1 MEIKELKQQQIWVC
15 WRYEEDKN
23 GRPTKVLYNTKGYK
37 TGTSKKYKSQWA
49 TFEEAS
55 AAVETHNFD
64 GVGLILVPGIGGIDG
79 DHINADDPLAKEV
92 RTLMNTYEELS
103 PSGEGIHYLFKVD
116 VDRIPYYI
124 NERSQKRLSKDYYS
138 KNPHND
144 LEIYI
149 GGLTNRYLT
158 FTGNVISDLPLM
170 ERTDEVLAFLDK
182 YMKKELFTN
191 FDNRNDSFDIILTA
205 RKAKN
210 GEKFI
215 ALFDNGDISGYG
227 SHSEADQALCNILAF
242 YTGGDAD
249 KIDILFRQSKL
260 YRAKWERE
268 DYRTSTIENA
278 IKGCHGKF
286 YMGGKNRPSYIYYDD
301 RSKKMKVNCPLLARH
316 IRENLNYI
324 FVRDSARGGVL
335 RYVYEDGCYR
345 LYSDEMLKGIIK
357 NYITSFDESILQ
369 MRDVNEVF
377 GIITTDLK
385 FVTNDKLNA
394 DEDIIN
400 FQNGILRLS
409 DMKLLPHSPE
419 ILSTIQIPCDWLGKS
434 KPTPVFDKFIKDLAG
449 GDKAVE
455 NLLLEFMGVCLS
467 NVKGYRMKKAL
478 FMVGKGDTGK
488 SQLKSLTERLLGSGN
503 FIGIDLKEIESRF
516 GTGNLYNKRLAGS
529 SDMSFLTVGELR
541 IFKQCT
547 GGDSIFAEFKGQN
560 GFEFIYKGLFWF
572 CMNRLPK
579 FGGDNGQWV
588 YDRIMQVSCNNV
600 IPKDKQ
606 DKFLLDKMYAER
618 DGIVYKAI
626 MALKQVI
633 INGYS
638 FTEPQCVTEARQNY
652 MAENNT
658 VIAFFKEC
666 MEDRPLGKIK
676 DSCTTGRVYKVYKA
690 WCMDNNHGY
699 AKTAKEFRSELANYL
714 GTTFSDMTIRR
725 GKGGTFYHR
734 YTLTDEAKST
744 YQRAYG
750 YDEFPLLASNQ

>member
-1 MEIKELKQQQIWVC
+1 M
-15 WRYEEDKN
+15 
-23 GRPTKVLYNTKGYK
+23 PTAKGK
-37 TGTSKKYKSQWA
+37 
-49 TFEEAS
+49 
-55 AAVETHNFD
+55 
-64 GVGLILVPGIGGIDG
+64 
-79 DHINADDPLAKEV
+79 
-92 RTLMNTYEELS
+92 LS
-103 PSGEGIHYLFKVD
+103 S
-116 VDRIPYYI
+116 
-124 NERSQKRLSKDYYS
+124 DYYS
-138 KNPHND
+138 KNPHNNI
-144 LEIYI
+144 EIYI

-158 FTGNVISDLPLM
+158 FTGNVITDLPIM
-170 ERTDEVLAFLDK
+170 DRTNEVLEFLDK
-182 YMKKELFTN
+182 YMKKELFI
-191 FDNRNDSFDIILTA
+191 DNDTPDNDFDIIITA

-210 GEKFI
+210 KEKFI
-215 ALFDNGDISGYG
+215 ALFDKGDISNYG

-242 YTGGDAD
+242 YTDGNMVQ
-249 KIDILFRQSKL
+249 IDSLFRQSKL
-260 YRAKWERE
+260 YRDKWDRE
-268 DYRTSTIENA
+268 DYRTSTMENA

-286 YMGGKNRPSYIYYDD
+286 YMGGKNRPSYIYYDE
-301 RSKKMKVNCPLLARH
+301 RSKRMKVNRPLLARH

-335 RYVYEDGCYR
+335 RYTYEDGCYR
-345 LYSDEMLKGIIK
+345 LYADEMLKGIIK
-357 NYITSFDESILQ
+357 NYITEFDESILQ

-377 GIITTDLK
+377 VNITTDLK
-385 FVTNDKLNA
+385 FVTNENLNA

-419 ILSTIQIPCDWLGKS
+419 VLSSIQIPCAWTGEDKA
-434 KPTPVFDKFIKDLAG
+434 TPIFDKFMSDLTNGDEDIK
-449 GDKAVE
+449 
-455 NLLLEFMGVCLS
+455 NLLLEFIGASLS
-467 NVKGYRMKKAL
+467 NVKGHRLKKTL

-488 SQLKSLTERLLGSGN
+488 SQLKSLTERLLGNGN

-560 GFEFIYKGLFWF
+560 GFEFTYKGLFWF

-579 FGGDNGQWV
+579 FGGDDGQWV
-588 YDRIMQVSCNNV
+588 YDRIMQVNCNNV
-600 IPKDKQ
+600 IPKNNQ

-626 MALKQVI
+626 TALNQVI
-633 INGYS
+633 QNGFN
-638 FTEPQCVTEARQNY
+638 FTEPQCVAKSRQTY

-658 VIAFFKEC
+658 VIAFFNEC
-666 MEDRPLGKIK
+666 IAERPLGKIR

-699 AKTAKEFRSELANYL
+699 AKTAKDFRSELADYL
-714 GTTFSDMTIRR
+714 DTPFSDMTIRR
-725 GKGGTFYHR
+725 GKGGTFYHK

>member
-1 MEIKELKQQQIWVC
+1 MEQLKQQKIWVC
-15 WRYEEDKN
+15 WRYETKHS
-23 GRPTKVLYNTKGYK
+23 RRTKVLYNTKGYK
-37 TGTSKKYKSQWA
+37 TGTSKKYNFQWA
-49 TFEEAS
+49 SYDEATV
-55 AAVETHNFD
+55 AVKANGFD
-64 GVGLILVPGIGGIDG
+64 GIGLVLPKGIGGIDL
-79 DHINADDPLAKEV
+79 DHIDRNSILAEEV
-92 RTLMNTYEELS
+92 RELMNTYEELS
-103 PSGEGIHYLFKVD
+103 PSSKGIHHLFKVD
-116 VDRIPYYI
+116 VEKIPS
-124 NERSQKRLSKDYYS
+124 NKGKLSSDYYS

-144 LEIYI
+144 MEIYI

-158 FTGNVISDLPLM
+158 FTGETINDVPLAD
-170 ERTDEVLAFLDK
+170 RTDEVLTFLDK
-182 YMKKELFTN
+182 YMKKERFKE
-191 FDNRNDSFDIILTA
+191 DSCDHFDIIVTA

-215 ALFDNGDISGYG
+215 ALFDKGDISGYG
-227 SHSEADQALCNILAF
+227 SPSEADQALCNILSF
-242 YTGGDAD
+242 YTGGNAD
-249 KIDILFRQSKL
+249 QMDSLFRQSKL
-260 YRAKWERE
+260 YREKWERE

-286 YMGGKNRPSYIYYDD
+286 YIGSKSRPPYIYYDE
-301 RSKKMKVNCPLLARH
+301 RSKRMKVNCPLLARH
-316 IRENLNYI
+316 IRENLHYI

-345 LYSDEMLKGIIK
+345 LYADEMLKGIIK

-377 GIITTDLK
+377 GQITTDLK
-385 FVTNDKLNA
+385 FKTSEELNA

-419 ILSTIQIPCDWLGKS
+419 VMSTIQIPCNWLGS
-434 KPTPVFDKFIKDLAG
+434 AKPTPVFDKFMNDLTS

-467 NVKGYRMKKAL
+467 NVKGHRMKKSL

-488 SQLKSLTERLLGSGN
+488 SQLKSLTERLLGNGN

-579 FGGDNGQWV
+579 FGGDDGQWV
-588 YDRIMQVSCNNV
+588 YDRIMQVNCNNV
-600 IPKDKQ
+600 IPKEKQ

-618 DGIVYKAI
+618 DGIVHKAI
-626 MALKQVI
+626 MALTQVI
-633 INGYS
+633 KNGYT
-638 FTEPQCVTEARQNY
+638 FTEPQCVEKAREVY

-658 VIAFFKEC
+658 VIAFFTEC
-666 MEDRPLGKIK
+666 MEERPLGKIK
-676 DSCTTGRVYKVYKA
+676 DSCTTGRVFDVYKA

-699 AKTAKEFRSELANYL
+699 AKTAKEFRTELADYL
-714 GTTFSDMTIRR
+714 GTTFSDMTVRR

-734 YTLTDEAKST
+734 YTLTDEAKSR

>member
-1 MEIKELKQQQIWVC
+1 MEIKKLKQQQIWVC
-15 WRYEEDKN
+15 WCYEEDKDS
-23 GRPTKVLYNTKGYK
+23 RPTKVLYNTKGYK
-37 TGTSKKYKSQWA
+37 TGTSTEYQSQWS
-49 TFEEAS
+49 TYEEAS
-55 AAVETHNFD
+55 KAVNVHGFD
-64 GVGLILVPGIGGIDG
+64 GIGLILIPGIGGIDI
-79 DHINADDPLAKEV
+79 DHKAADSTVANDV
-92 RTLMNTYEELS
+92 RKLMNTYEELS
-103 PSGEGIHYLFKVD
+103 PSGEGIHHLFTVD
-116 VDRIPYYI
+116 VNKIPISI
-124 NERSQKRLSKDYYS
+124 NSRDEKKLSNDYYS

-158 FTGNVISDLPLM
+158 FTGNIISDLPLLD
-170 ERTDEVLAFLDK
+170 RTDEVLTFLDK
-182 YMKKELFTN
+182 YMKKALFSKT
-191 FDNRNDSFDIILTA
+191 DTGSDSFDIIVTA

-215 ALFDNGDISGYG
+215 ALFDKGDISGYG
-227 SHSEADQALCNILAF
+227 SPSEADQALCNILAF

-249 KIDILFRQSKL
+249 EMDALFRQSKL
-260 YRAKWERE
+260 YRDKWERE

-286 YMGGKNRPSYIYYDD
+286 YMGGRNRPPYIYYDD

-316 IRENLNYI
+316 IRENLHYI

-345 LYSDEMLKGIIK
+345 LYADEMLKGIIK
-357 NYITSFDESILQ
+357 NYITAFDESILQ

-385 FVTNDKLNA
+385 FITNEELNA

-419 ILSTIQIPCDWLGKS
+419 ILSTIQIPCDWLGEP
-434 KPTPVFDKFIKDLAG
+434 KPTPVFDKFMKDLTG

-579 FGGDNGQWV
+579 FGGDDGQWV
-588 YDRIMQVSCNNV
+588 YDRIMQVNCNNV

-633 INGYS
+633 QNGYTFS
-638 FTEPQCVTEARQNY
+638 EPQCVENARAIY
-652 MAENNT
+652 MADNNT
-658 VIAFFKEC
+658 IIAFFNEC
-666 MEDRPLGKIK
+666 MQIRPLGKIK

-690 WCMDNNHGY
+690 WCIDNNQGY
-699 AKTAKEFRSELANYL
+699 AKTARDFRNELADYL
-714 GTTFSDMTIRR
+714 GTTFSDMTVRR
-725 GKGGTFYHR
+725 GKGGTFYNG
-734 YTLTDEAKST
+734 YTLTDEAKAT
-744 YQRAYG
+744 YQQAYG
-750 YDEFPLLASNQ
+750 YDEFPLLSSS